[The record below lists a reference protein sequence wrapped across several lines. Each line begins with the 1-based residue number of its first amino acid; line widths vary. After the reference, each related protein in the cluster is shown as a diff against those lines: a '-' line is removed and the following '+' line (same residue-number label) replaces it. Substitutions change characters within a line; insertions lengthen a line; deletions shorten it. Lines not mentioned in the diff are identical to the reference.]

1 VLVTGLRSH
10 AAAWAWIDS
19 HDPDQ
24 LPWGAAGSSDGGG
37 GRKRLSIRRLMAA
50 GRPRAAS
57 TLLGSSGTSTRA
69 IIAEAGLSKKKHLK
83 SKLQFD
89 RLSWLGDVG
98 ALV

>member
-1 VLVTGLRSH
+1 MIRISYLGVRRALRMV
-10 AAAWAWIDS
+10 AAAE
-19 HDPDQ
+19 
-24 LPWGAAGSSDGGG
+24 G
-37 GRKRLSIRRLMAA
+37 KRLSIRRLMAA

-57 TLLGSSGTSTRA
+57 SLLGSSGTSTCD
-69 IIAEAGLSKKKHLK
+69 IIAEAGLSKKQHLK